1 MQIRLAGP
9 TDAASVETVLRES
22 FLEYKSSYTDQ
33 AFAATTPTS
42 EELQR
47 RLDEGPM
54 WVALQDENMVG
65 TVSAVAKG
73 TALYIRS
80 MAVLPSTR
88 SHGIGGLLLHHVEN
102 YAHEKGYKRL
112 FLSTTPFLTSAIRLY
127 ERFGFRRSNEGPK
140 NLFGTPIFTMVKLL
154 KAK

>member
-1 MQIRLAGP
+1 MQIRLAAP
-9 TDAASVETVLRES
+9 TDLASIATVLRES
-22 FLEYKSSYTDQ
+22 FSEYKSSYTDE

-42 EELQR
+42 EELQC
-47 RLDEGPM
+47 RLIEGPI

-73 TALYIRS
+73 AALYIRS
-80 MAVLPSTR
+80 MAVLPSNR

-112 FLSTTPFLTSAIRLY
+112 FLSTTPFLTSAIHLY
-127 ERFGFRRSNEGPK
+127 ERFGFRRSNAGPRD
-140 NLFGTPIFTMVKLL
+140 LFGTSLFTMVKELDQ
-154 KAK
+154 